1 MTKIR
6 SLKTQ
11 LENLVISNATPEDY
25 DSISDLLKTVN
36 LPVQGV
42 QEHLDNFVV
51 LTDGESII
59 GTGGLE
65 IYSDKALL
73 RSLAVH
79 PDYQNR
85 GLGQRIYHHI
95 LENSRKQ
102 NIRELYL
109 LTETAER
116 FFTAIGFETISRELV
131 DEQVKTSEEFR
142 SVCPTTAGCMRLI
155 L

>member
-73 RSLAVH
+73 RSLAIH
-79 PDYQNR
+79 SDYQNR
-85 GLGQRIYHHI
+85 GL
-95 LENSRKQ
+95 Q